1 MFPSSMTGIACI
13 LRLFFATNVTGF
25 LLCYVHEGP
34 AHDADSDQ
42 QLGRK
47 IGEQGDG
54 PGVGSCRYFGLNG
67 EES

>member
-25 LLCYVHEGP
+25 LLYYVHEGP
-34 AHDADSDQ
+34 DHDADSDR

-54 PGVGSCRYFGLNG
+54 PGAAAVDTSA
-67 EES
+67 

>member
-25 LLCYVHEGP
+25 LLCYIHEGP
-34 AHDADSDQ
+34 AHDADSDR

-47 IGEQGDG
+47 IEEQGDG
-54 PGVGSCRYFGLNG
+54 PGVGSL
-67 EES
+67 